1 MARLKRILLKLSG
14 EMMAGGDRRGL
25 SNASI
30 KAVASQIAAVSRQGT
45 QVAIVSGAGNLVRG
59 AGPNRYALDVEQQS
73 LDSMGMLATIINCT
87 ALADFLRR
95 EGCEVVHMCA
105 FPSLPGTVPADAHA
119 ACQHL
124 ANGRI
129 VLFSGGTGLPFFST
143 DTAAVVRALQ
153 IKADALLKA
162 TQVDGVYDRDP
173 GSHTGEPARFLSKV
187 SYGEAIEKRLRFMD
201 LPALALASQNRL
213 TIHVYNAHVEG
224 NLAKLLSGKL
234 ECSQVGP
241 Q

>member
-1 MARLKRILLKLSG
+1 MPRVKRILLKLSG

-25 SNASI
+25 ANPSI
-30 KAVASQIAAVSRQGT
+30 KAVATQIAAVARQGT

-73 LDSMGMLATIINCT
+73 LDAMGMMATAINCT
-87 ALADFLRR
+87 ALSDFLRK
-95 EGCEVVHMCA
+95 EGCETVHMCA
-105 FPSLPGTVPADAHA
+105 FPFMPGAEHADAHRA
-119 ACQHL
+119 VEHL
-124 ANGRI
+124 QAGRI

-153 IKADALLKA
+153 IGADALLKG

-173 GSHTGEPARFLSKV
+173 GSHAGEPAQFMPRV
-187 SYGEAIEKRLRFMD
+187 SYADAIEKRLRFMD

-213 TIHVYNAHVEG
+213 TIFVYNAHVEG
-224 NLAKLLSGKL
+224 NLAKLLAGNL

>member
-1 MARLKRILLKLSG
+1 MPRLKRILLKLSG

-25 SNASI
+25 SNPSL
-30 KAVASQIAAVSRQGT
+30 KAVAAQVAAVSRQGT

-59 AGPNRYALDVEQQS
+59 AGPNRYALDVEQHS
-73 LDSMGMLATIINCT
+73 LDAMGMMATTINCT
-87 ALADFLRR
+87 ALADFLRK

-105 FPSLPGTVPADAHA
+105 FPMLPGTECADAHA
-119 ACQHL
+119 AAVHL
-124 ANGRI
+124 DAGRI

-143 DTAAVVRALQ
+143 DTAAVIRALQ
-153 IKADALLKA
+153 VKADALLKG

-173 GSHTGEPARFLSKV
+173 GSHAGEPACFLPKV
-187 SYGEAIEKRLRFMD
+187 SYADAIEKRLRFMD
-201 LPALALASQNRL
+201 LSALALASQNRL
-213 TIHVYNAHVEG
+213 TIFVYNAHAEG
-224 NLAKLLSGKL
+224 NLAKLLAGNL